1 MASPGFWS
9 FLFSLLN
16 TVSIQNDRTIVRPD
30 PSTVTPSLTT
40 TTIDFNA
47 SSIPDFHNTSEIL
60 LLTEC
65 VAIQSIVLVV
75 VNDPKNNL
83 NLNIYLD
90 NTLQDNVT
98 VNGTCEEE
106 KQSLKVIWISSSNQL
121 DISLTFDF
129 VEDSQRYDLERIK
142 FTYMTKSGTEIEANS
157 DRGLFTIPVGGYYVC
172 ANQMYRELFVD
183 DNEDVKIVIY
193 FLNSTME
200 AFRPEHRT
208 QFMGLAIDCPSSILW
223 YQKVPTVV
231 CFTLLLI
238 IVAILLMRIFMNFD
252 KQSAYQPIK

>member
-1 MASPGFWS
+1 M
-9 FLFSLLN
+9 LN
-16 TVSIQNDRTIVRPD
+16 S
-30 PSTVTPSLTT
+30 VTLMMKK
-40 TTIDFNA
+40 
-47 SSIPDFHNTSEIL
+47 
-60 LLTEC
+60 
-65 VAIQSIVLVV
+65 
-75 VNDPKNNL
+75 KNNL